1 MVLVLSE
8 AVHTSIPIK
17 LVTTGTIAY
26 QRHQLDYYIIIPNAI
41 GVAIKYLPSKQD
53 VWNLPQNIRINRA
66 PLTAAEVIQHPEFRH
81 VTWDLPATEKGK
93 VAVGHSRGGPFNIA
107 YELHGRGPIHLL
119 VVHLWMREAIGLTV
133 LWFLTDGAKWIMG
146 LAAFK
151 TAWQRQTKDFGHEQ
165 ASKYTSLIFDNR
177 GMGESDKPLMRYSS
191 SELAKDTLELLNQ
204 LEWVKERSLH
214 VIGVSMGGMIAQELG
229 FFENLR
235 TRMNMFIPKPIDV
248 QLANTKATLFSQAW
262 ADAPD
267 AEPIVGG
274 FPTNGD
280 RFAGQELKKRQDKE
294 GFTRKGFLLQV
305 ICAGWHYKGTEQLK
319 QLGDQVG
326 RERIQIIHGALDR
339 MITVAHAEVLDREL
353 GRENN
358 GITKTIFEDAGHYL
372 PMEKRNEFRALI
384 EAMVEKTEALNK
396 NEEQ

>member
-1 MVLVLSE
+1 
-8 AVHTSIPIK
+8 
-17 LVTTGTIAY
+17 
-26 QRHQLDYYIIIPNAI
+26 
-41 GVAIKYLPSKQD
+41 
-53 VWNLPQNIRINRA
+53 
-66 PLTAAEVIQHPEFRH
+66 
-81 VTWDLPATEKGK
+81 
-93 VAVGHSRGGPFNIA
+93 
-107 YELHGRGPIHLL
+107 
-119 VVHLWMREAIGLTV
+119 
-133 LWFLTDGAKWIMG
+133 MG

-204 LEWVKERSLH
+204 LEWVNERSLH
-214 VIGVSMGGMIAQELG
+214 VIGVSMGGMIAQELHDPVSHGATSDSIIVPCIYGGSTGKYCRMNIFLNRMFDERYLLIPSSSKG
-229 FFENLR
+229 FFENLK

-294 GFTRKGFLLQV
+294 GFTRKGFILQV

-339 MITVAHAEVLDREL
+339 MITVPHAEVLDREL
-353 GRENN
+353 GRQNN

-384 EAMVEKTEALNK
+384 EAMVEKTEALK
-396 NEEQ
+396 RNERPYWIRCNISKSMKPSTS